1 MTHRASHR
9 MRRCAHLM
17 AIIALGSVSACAP
30 RSRSTPARGAGDTP
44 PAELLGTFTDDYKGQ
59 HVVSDTVWQEGT
71 RYRYRIVAWH
81 VRERWLV
88 AENAATNPRGGGNW
102 TRIDWVPLEGMPPY
116 RWAYCQS
123 AYNAPTRAAAESTHV
138 ADQANPRT
146 GCNRNPF
153 TRMARAPH

>member
-1 MTHRASHR
+1 MTRQTARSRRHITRA
-9 MRRCAHLM
+9 MLLVAVT
-17 AIIALGSVSACAP
+17 AVTACAL
-30 RSRSTPARGAGDTP
+30 RSRTPQVRIGDAP
-44 PAELLGTFTDDYKGQ
+44 PADLLGTFTDDYKGQ
-59 HVVSDTVWQEGT
+59 HVVSDTLWQEGT

-81 VRERWLV
+81 VQERWLV
-88 AENAATNPRGGGNW
+88 AQNAASNPRGGGNW

-146 GCNRNPF
+146 GCNRSPF
-153 TRMARAPH
+153 TRMARMP